1 MRKLTPA
8 VLGLSM
14 VLAATLACAAP
25 FAYFVTPG
33 GNLLVVD
40 TATNTLAATV
50 AIGANPFAAAVNPA
64 GTRVYATNFV
74 GSSVSVIDTSSNMV
88 IATIPVAAGPQ
99 GVALDPAGSHVYVAS
114 FNGGVVSVIDP
125 GSNSV
130 GTTIPLASPVDVV
143 VNPAGTRLYAVVDK
157 GVTVIDTSTNLPL
170 VTIPTGNT
178 SRVIG
183 AAVSPDGTTLY
194 VGDILNMLVLVIDTA
209 SNTLTTS
216 IPVTTPFTTNGLAFN
231 PAGTQLYVS
240 NGSTVSIIDPAT
252 NTVSGTVPLGTV
264 AGDPNGVAVTPDG
277 SRVYAATASGVET
290 FDTATDTVASVLSSS
305 VRALGHF
312 IGPAAVANGTSFTG
326 PTATG
331 TGNATATFACAG
343 ANCVYVKAAWIAK
356 PGKPGSPP
364 PLPGITFP
372 QGLFDF
378 AVAGDSAGF
387 TAAFTLTF
395 PQALPPGTIYY
406 KYGPTAA
413 NTTPHWYALPA
424 VINGN
429 TITFSITDGGLGDD
443 DLTANGA
450 ITDPGGPG
458 VPVQGSSPVPTLR
471 PSGLLALIGLLASIA
486 AFVWPRKR
494 KA

>member
-1 MRKLTPA
+1 L
-8 VLGLSM
+8 
-14 VLAATLACAAP
+14 
-25 FAYFVTPG
+25 
-33 GNLLVVD
+33 
-40 TATNTLAATV
+40 
-50 AIGANPFAAAVNPA
+50 
-64 GTRVYATNFV
+64 
-74 GSSVSVIDTSSNMV
+74 V
-88 IATIPVAAGPQ
+88 IATIGVGVGPQ

-125 GSNSV
+125 GTNAV
-130 GTTIPLASPVDVV
+130 LTTIPLSSPVDVV
-143 VNPAGTRLYAVVDK
+143 VNQAGTRLYAVVDK
-157 GVTVIDTSTNLPL
+157 GVSVVDTSTNAVL

-183 AAVSPDGTTLY
+183 AAVSPDGASLY
-194 VGDILNMLVLVIDTA
+194 VGDILNMKVLVIDTA
-209 SNTLTTS
+209 TSTVATS

-231 PAGTQLYVS
+231 PAGTVLYVS

-277 SRVYAATASGVET
+277 SHVYAATASGVET
-290 FDTATDTVASVLSSS
+290 FDTQTNTVVSVLLNS

-312 IGPAAVANGTSFTG
+312 IGPAAVAGGTSFMG

-331 TGNATATFACAG
+331 TGKATATFACAG
-343 ANCVYVKAAWIAK
+343 ASNCVYVKAAWIAQ

-364 PLPGITFP
+364 PLAGVTFP

-378 AVAGDSAGF
+378 AVAGDAAGF
-387 TAAFTLTF
+387 TATFTLTF

-413 NTTPHWYALPA
+413 NTTPHWYPFPA

-443 DLTANGA
+443 DLTANGV
-450 ITDPGGPG
+450 IIDPSGPG
-458 VPVQGSSPVPTLR
+458 VPVQPPPIPMLQPVGILMLV
-471 PSGLLALIGLLASIA
+471 SLIAVIGMLA
-486 AFVWPRKR
+486 WPRKR
-494 KA
+494 RA